1 VVSGEKKKKKK
12 KKGRMEEMLQRDDG
26 VIKSISVSGILY
38 IRGLRKK
45 ERKTKQLKK
54 LKFPAELPDE

>member
-1 VVSGEKKKKKK
+1 
-12 KKGRMEEMLQRDDG
+12 MEEMLQRDDG

-54 LKFPAELPDE
+54 LKFPAELPDEWSHN